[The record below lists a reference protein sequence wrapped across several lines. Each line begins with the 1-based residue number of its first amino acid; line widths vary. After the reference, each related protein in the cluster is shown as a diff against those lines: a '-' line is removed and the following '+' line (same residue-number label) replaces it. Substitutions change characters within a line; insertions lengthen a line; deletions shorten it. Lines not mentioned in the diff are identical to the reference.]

1 MTARRLVI
9 IGAGEAAL
17 SALATLR
24 AADATCSVTL
34 VGDEPHLPYRR
45 PPLSKACLV
54 EEVHVDALALRPR
67 EWFAGVELRLG
78 RRAEA
83 IDRAQ
88 GEVRLDDGSAIPYD
102 ALLLCTGTR
111 ARPLPAAIGSDLLG
125 VHTLRSL
132 ADAARLKSELF
143 PDRRL
148 LVVGGGYVGLEVAA
162 AARMCGLKVTLVETG
177 PRILGRVACA
187 ATADHLRALHLSRGV
202 DIREGIGLAA
212 LSGGAR
218 VETARL
224 TDGTELT
231 VDLVVA
237 GIGAIPN
244 QELAESAGLAVADGI
259 AVDAFCRTSDP
270 VILAAGDCASF
281 PHGNGRRRLES
292 VQNATDHGAAA
303 AATLLGQERPYRP
316 LPWFWSDQYD
326 TKLQIAGLGEGH
338 DRIVVREGRRPQARS
353 LWYLRDGQLL
363 AVDAIDDPAAYMVA
377 RRLLAAGISPDPTMI
392 ADGGAALGDLLRERV

>member
-1 MTARRLVI
+1 MTGRLVI

-24 AADATCSVTL
+24 AADSSWSVTL

-45 PPLSKACLV
+45 PPLSKACLA
-54 EEVHVDALALRPR
+54 EDVHVDALVLRPP

-83 IDRAQ
+83 IDRTR
-88 GEVRLDDGSAIPYD
+88 GEVRLDDGSALPYD

-111 ARPLPAAIGSDLLG
+111 ARKLPAAIGGDLAG

-132 ADAARLKSELF
+132 ADAARLKSELL
-143 PDRRL
+143 PARRL

-162 AARMCGLKVTLVETG
+162 AARMRGLEVMLVETG
-177 PRILGRVACA
+177 RILGRVACA
-187 ATADHLRALHLSRGV
+187 ATADHLRALHISRNV
-202 DIREGIGLAA
+202 DIREGVGVAA

-218 VETARL
+218 VEAARL
-224 TDGTELT
+224 TDDTELP

-244 QELAESAGLAVADGI
+244 QQLAEAAGLAVADGI
-259 AVDAFCRTSDP
+259 VVDAFCRTSDP
-270 VILAAGDCASF
+270 AILAAGDCASF
-281 PHGNGRRRLES
+281 PYGGGRRRLES
-292 VQNATDHGAAA
+292 VQNATDQGAAA
-303 AATLLGQERPYRP
+303 AATLLGQQRPYRP

-338 DRIVVREGRRPQARS
+338 DHIVVREGRRPQARS
-353 LWYLRDGQLL
+353 LWYLRGGQLL

-377 RRLLAAGISPDPTMI
+377 RRLLAAGISPDPAMI
-392 ADGGAALGDLLRERV
+392 ADSGTALGDLVRDRA